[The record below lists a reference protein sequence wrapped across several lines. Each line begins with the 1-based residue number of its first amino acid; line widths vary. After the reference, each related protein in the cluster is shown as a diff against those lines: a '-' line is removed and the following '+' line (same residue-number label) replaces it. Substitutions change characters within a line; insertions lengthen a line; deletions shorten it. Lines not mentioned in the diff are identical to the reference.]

1 MDLEL
6 LKAPF
11 HSSKIHWRVGAT
23 NVKPDGS
30 LAWGDYGQGIPLA
43 YLTSRDVMDRLDEVC
58 GPTNWQTEHYE
69 LKGVMMCRLMIR
81 IDGEWIAKT
90 DGAGDTQVDP
100 EKGGVSGATKRA
112 AVSWGVGRYLYGN
125 DMGWWP
131 LEVSKNGQIKKRFSA
146 ETMTKLSKEYEKW
159 LICEEGPIPSLVERQ
174 RTLSEHLG
182 SVQVVKEG
190 IASGDLSTASEEWYS
205 LPEKVQS
212 DLFFA
217 PTWGGIFTTQEIAVM
232 RSQEF
237 REAYYGTDE
246 AA

>member
-23 NVKPDGS
+23 NLDNQGNPK
-30 LAWGDYGQGIPLA
+30 WGDEPKGIPLA

-58 GPTNWQTEHYE
+58 GNDWQSEHYD
-69 LKGVMMCRLMIR
+69 LNGTKMCRLLIK
-81 IDGEWIAKT
+81 IDGEWRSRT
-90 DGAGDTQVDP
+90 DGSGDTKVDP

-112 AVSWGVGRYLYGN
+112 AVSWGVGRYLYGL

-131 LEVSKNGQIKKRFSA
+131 IDKYKNFTK
-146 ETMTKLSKEYEKW
+146 ETMTRLSKEYEKW
-159 LICEEGPIPSLVERQ
+159 LISEDGPIPSLVERQ

-182 SVQVVKEG
+182 SVQAVKEG

-237 REAYYGTDE
+237 REAYYGTD
-246 AA
+246 AAA